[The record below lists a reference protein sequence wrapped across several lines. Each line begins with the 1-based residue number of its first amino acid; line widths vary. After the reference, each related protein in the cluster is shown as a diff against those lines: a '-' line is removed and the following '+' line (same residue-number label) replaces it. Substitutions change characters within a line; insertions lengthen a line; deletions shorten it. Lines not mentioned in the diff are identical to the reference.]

1 MAVAP
6 FAAVLPGCERFAA
19 GLPRESLAALWS
31 GGFSTESFVEVCPTG
46 SGNVRGYS
54 WGRSPRP
61 LATSRVALV
70 AHALRRAGAERITA
84 VLPYLAYARQDRARR
99 TESLGL
105 AWVGELLR
113 ASGIGEVACVDVHSE
128 QGAEV
133 LGLPLMSLSP
143 ASLFGSALTHSWC
156 SDTTF
161 VAATRGRSI
170 ERPPSRT
177 PSVWID
183 RSFGRASAGP
193 LSRSSISDWSAHQAI
208 GPSSSLA
215 AVLERSRQ

>member
-128 QGAEV
+128 QATGV
-133 LGLPLMSLSP
+133 LRLPLTSLSP
-143 ASLFGSALTHSWC
+143 AGLLGSALTDCWW

-161 VAATRGRSI
+161 VAPDVGA
-170 ERPPSRT
+170 
-177 PSVWID
+177 ID
-183 RSFGRASAGP
+183 RASAVAHPVGVDRSIVWARKRRTP
-193 LSRSSISDWSAHQAI
+193 AGSSISGWYR
-208 GPSSSLA
+208 GC
-215 AVLERSRQ
+215 RR